1 MKEAKPMTLLRP
13 GRWAALVLLATVSL
27 ANAADPLT
35 PAQQDAVRGIVRDY
49 LMNNPEVLVDAL
61 QAYQARAAAEERKKQ
76 QAALTQFREQLE
88 RDPTSPVIG
97 AAAGDVTI
105 VEFMDYRCTYC
116 KKVFPA
122 VQDLLK
128 EDGKIRYVV
137 KEYPILSPESVT
149 AAKAALAVWRR
160 TPEKYMAFHAALLT
174 ARGTLNDIR
183 ILELAGE
190 VGLDA
195 KAIAAAMKD
204 PEINA
209 ILAKTHELAQALNIQ
224 GTPAFVIGGQLV
236 PGAVGID
243 TLREL
248 VVAARKR

>member
-1 MKEAKPMTLLRP
+1 MTLLRP